1 MGCKHIVSNSKEF
14 GCTRCTSYTAEE
26 PAGMTCCGQCEHK
39 KVVQVSEFLPLD
51 VASRMRDM
59 GKRIGF
65 DGDKFEQ
72 VDNWLK
78 IMCRQG
84 VLKGFCNSSQN
95 FKYLPTEK

>member
-1 MGCKHIVSNSKEF
+1 
-14 GCTRCTSYTAEE
+14 
-26 PAGMTCCGQCEHK
+26 MTCCGQCEHK

-78 IMCRQG
+78 IMWLEPQCRITG
-84 VLKGFCNSSQN
+84 LMC
-95 FKYLPTEK
+95 LPDEIMHRCPHTLANTKQVQDATGDEWWK